1 MGGHRLFDA
10 RFDARLLESTVPRV
24 LTVSCTCHSIP
35 PSELSSASTAANSLI
50 PRTCTRIC
58 GRDEKSVRCSRPGL
72 TNRGAVH
79 WLVEK
84 LNAREHT
91 VHRCIPTSLSVFLP
105 TFRISLLFLFTV
117 SPSPPSLFLQEI
129 SSFCLYI
136 HQGTIV
142 SNRFHSLNHGWKSRR
157 NIGGKNALL

>member
-1 MGGHRLFDA
+1 MWFDA

-24 LTVSCTCHSIP
+24 LTVSCTCHSTP

-50 PRTCTRIC
+50 PRTCMRIC
-58 GRDEKSVRCSRPGL
+58 GRDEKSVRSSRPGL

-91 VHRCIPTSLSVFLP
+91 VHRCIPTSFRLP
-105 TFRISLLFLFTV
+105 TFPLSLFLPLC
-117 SPSPPSLFLQEI
+117 SSSSFLQEI
-129 SSFCLYI
+129 SSFCLYF
-136 HQGTIV
+136 HERTIV
-142 SNRFHSLNHGWKSRR
+142 SNRFLSPMDGNR
-157 NIGGKNALL
+157 GKT